1 MPTARDN
8 ALNNAPLLEW
18 EVSEWFN
25 HEGLTPEDLQGKVVL
40 IEVFQMLCPGCVN
53 HSIPQ
58 AVKIHHKIDDSQLQ
72 VIGLHSVFEHHDV
85 MTPEALKV
93 FLSEFGVKFPV
104 AVDKP
109 REGQRIPATMK
120 KYRLEGHRPR
130 SWWIARDV
138 SVRWSSARSM
148 TSCWGCSSAACCLKE
163 TKTPRAHAPS
173 APHRRW

>member
-85 MTPEALKV
+85 MTPQALKV
-93 FLSEFGVKFPV
+93 FLNEFGVKFPV

-109 REGQRIPATMK
+109 REGQRIPSTMK
-120 KYRLEGHRPR
+120 KYRLEG
-130 SWWIARDV
+130 
-138 SVRWSSARSM
+138 
-148 TSCWGCSSAACCLKE
+148 
-163 TKTPRAHAPS
+163 TPS
-173 APHRRW
+173 TILVDRRGRIRQVQFGQMDDFVLGLLIGSLLSEQD

>member
-1 MPTARDN
+1 MSTARDN
-8 ALNNAPLLEW
+8 ALHNAPLLEL
-18 EVSEWFN
+18 EVSEWLN
-25 HEGLTPEDLQGKVVL
+25 HEGLTPEDLRGKVVL

-58 AVKIHHKIDDSQLQ
+58 AVKIHRKIDDSQLQ

-85 MTPEALKV
+85 MTPDALKV

-120 KYRLEGHRPR
+120 KYRLEG
-130 SWWIARDV
+130 
-138 SVRWSSARSM
+138 
-148 TSCWGCSSAACCLKE
+148 
-163 TKTPRAHAPS
+163 TPSTILVDRKGRIRQVEFGQMDDFVLGLLIGS
-173 APHRRW
+173 LLSEGD